1 MNSAL
6 LITASGLPALLDVAA
21 PHLEWGPLAPVF
33 VLMAGACVAVLVEA
47 FVPRSGRRPTQ
58 IIVTVATLVVAI
70 ASTLTTI
77 ARGTR
82 IVAGQGTL
90 APDGPTL
97 ATWVILLATGLGTVV
112 LFAERVGTT
121 QTAFVASAS
130 SVPGSPLEAKAEQE
144 HREHTEVYPL
154 LMFAALGMM
163 CFAAANDLIMM
174 FVALEIFSLPLYL
187 LCGMSRRRRLL
198 SQEAAL
204 KYFLLGALS
213 SALFLYGIVLLY
225 GCAGSFKLGDLAAAA
240 LEIFSLPLYL
250 LCGMSRRRRL
260 LSQEAALKYFLLG
273 ALSSA
278 LFLYGIVLL
287 YGCAGSFKLG
297 DLAAAGVT
305 QVGSSKLIVA
315 GMILVAVGLLFKIGA
330 VPFAS
335 WTPDVYTGA
344 PTPVSGWMA
353 VATKLVALVGLMRVL
368 YVGLGAMRWDW
379 QIVLAVVAVASMGV
393 GAIVGLAQTDMKRLL
408 AYSAIAHAGFVLV
421 GVVGAWTTQTGMAE
435 GQTGSVSSVLVYM
448 TAYGLASIG
457 FWLLILMVRR
467 AGGESTEIASWAGI
481 GRSHPWIGVLVVI
494 FVLSFA
500 GIPLTAGFTGK
511 LVVFLAGWRGGYAWL
526 VLIGVLFSLVAAA
539 FYLRIIVVVFF
550 RSAKEGDDPVEVAEP
565 SIAGWITLIVC
576 AVFTIVMGVAPQP
589 IIDLFNQ
596 ASTFLR

>member
-1 MNSAL
+1 MNPVLLISAL
-6 LITASGLPALLDVAA
+6 GSFAPLDIAA
-21 PHLEWGPLAPVF
+21 PYIEYGPLTPVF
-33 VLMAGACVAVLVEA
+33 ALMAGACLAVLVEA
-47 FVPRSGRRPTQ
+47 FVPRSGRRVTQ
-58 IIVTVATLVVAI
+58 IVLTVVALAVAI
-70 ASTLTTI
+70 ASTVTTLVK
-77 ARGTR
+77 GTR

-90 APDGPTL
+90 ALDGPTL
-97 ATWVILLATGLGTVV
+97 ATWVVLLVTSLGAVV
-112 LFAERVGTT
+112 LFAERVGGT

-130 SVPGSPLEAKAEQE
+130 SVPGSPLEAKADQE

-154 LMFAALGMM
+154 LMFAVLGMM
-163 CFAAANDLIMM
+163 CFAASDDLIMM

-187 LCGMSRRRRLL
+187 LSGMSRRRRLL

-225 GCAGSFKLGDLAAAA
+225 GCAGSFKLGAIAT
-240 LEIFSLPLYL
+240 
-250 LCGMSRRRRL
+250 
-260 LSQEAALKYFLLG
+260 
-273 ALSSA
+273 
-278 LFLYGIVLL
+278 
-287 YGCAGSFKLG
+287 
-297 DLAAAGVT
+297 AGVT
-305 QVGSSKLIVA
+305 QVGSSRLIVA
-315 GMILVAVGLLFKIGA
+315 GMVLVAVGLLFKVGA

-353 VATKLVALVGLMRVL
+353 VATKLVALIGLMRVL

-379 QIVLAVVAVASMGV
+379 QIILAVVSVASMAL
-393 GAIVGLAQTDMKRLL
+393 GAVVGLVQTDMKRLL

-421 GVVGAWTTQTGMAE
+421 GVIGAWTIQTGMTPD
-435 GQTGSVSSVLVYM
+435 QTGSVSSVLVYM
-448 TAYGLASIG
+448 TAYGLSSIG

-467 AGGESTEIASWAGI
+467 AGGESTEIDSWAGL
-481 GRSHPWIGVLVVI
+481 GRKHPWFGVLVVI

-526 VLIGVLFSLVAAA
+526 VLVGVLFSLVAAA
-539 FYLRIIVVVFF
+539 FYLRVIVVVFF
-550 RSAKEGDDPVEVAEP
+550 RNPKEEDDPVEIAEP
-565 SIAGWITLIVC
+565 SIAGWITLIIC
-576 AVFTIVMGVAPQP
+576 AVLTVVLGVAPQP
-589 IIDLFNQ
+589 VLDLFNQ

>member
-1 MNSAL
+1 MNPAL

-225 GCAGSFKLGDLAAAA
+225 GCAG
-240 LEIFSLPLYL
+240 
-250 LCGMSRRRRL
+250 R
-260 LSQEAALKYFLLG
+260 
-273 ALSSA
+273 
-278 LFLYGIVLL
+278 
-287 YGCAGSFKLG
+287 
-297 DLAAAGVT
+297 
-305 QVGSSKLIVA
+305 
-315 GMILVAVGLLFKIGA
+315 LLFKIGA

>member
-21 PHLEWGPLAPVF
+21 PHLEWA
-33 VLMAGACVAVLVEA
+33 AGAGVRPHGRGVRGGAGGGLCS
-47 FVPRSGRRPTQ
+47 RSGRRPTQ

-225 GCAGSFKLGDLAAAA
+225 GCAGSFKLGDLAAA
-240 LEIFSLPLYL
+240 
-250 LCGMSRRRRL
+250 
-260 LSQEAALKYFLLG
+260 
-273 ALSSA
+273 
-278 LFLYGIVLL
+278 
-287 YGCAGSFKLG
+287 
-297 DLAAAGVT
+297 GVT

-335 WTPDVYTGA
+335 WTPMSTLA
-344 PTPVSGWMA
+344 LRRRLAAGW
-353 VATKLVALVGLMRVL
+353 LSRPN
-368 YVGLGAMRWDW
+368 
-379 QIVLAVVAVASMGV
+379 S
-393 GAIVGLAQTDMKRLL
+393 
-408 AYSAIAHAGFVLV
+408 SP
-421 GVVGAWTTQTGMAE
+421 
-435 GQTGSVSSVLVYM
+435 SSV
-448 TAYGLASIG
+448 
-457 FWLLILMVRR
+457 
-467 AGGESTEIASWAGI
+467 
-481 GRSHPWIGVLVVI
+481 
-494 FVLSFA
+494 
-500 GIPLTAGFTGK
+500 
-511 LVVFLAGWRGGYAWL
+511 
-526 VLIGVLFSLVAAA
+526 
-539 FYLRIIVVVFF
+539 
-550 RSAKEGDDPVEVAEP
+550 
-565 SIAGWITLIVC
+565 
-576 AVFTIVMGVAPQP
+576 
-589 IIDLFNQ
+589 
-596 ASTFLR
+596 

>member
-1 MNSAL
+1 MNPVL
-6 LITASGLPALLDVAA
+6 LIPALGCLAPLDVVA
-21 PHLEWGPLAPVF
+21 PHIEYGPLMPVF
-33 VLMAGACVAVLVEA
+33 ALMTGACLAVLVEA

-58 IIVTVATLVVAI
+58 IILTVAALAVAI

-77 ARGTR
+77 AKGTR

-90 APDGPTL
+90 ALDGPTL
-97 ATWVILLATGLGTVV
+97 ATWMVLLVTSLGAVV
-112 LFAERVGTT
+112 LFAERVGGT

-154 LMFAALGMM
+154 LMFAVLGMM
-163 CFAAANDLIMM
+163 CFAASDDLIMM

-187 LCGMSRRRRLL
+187 LSGMSRRRRLL

-225 GCAGSFKLGDLAAAA
+225 GCAGSFKLGAIAA
-240 LEIFSLPLYL
+240 
-250 LCGMSRRRRL
+250 
-260 LSQEAALKYFLLG
+260 
-273 ALSSA
+273 
-278 LFLYGIVLL
+278 V
-287 YGCAGSFKLG
+287 
-297 DLAAAGVT
+297 GVT
-305 QVGSSKLIVA
+305 QVGSSRLIIA
-315 GMILVAVGLLFKIGA
+315 GMVLVAVGLLFKVGA

-379 QIVLAVVAVASMGV
+379 QIILAVVAVASMAV
-393 GAIVGLAQTDMKRLL
+393 GAVVGLAQTDMKRLL

-421 GVVGAWTTQTGMAE
+421 GVVGAWTIQTGMTP
-435 GQTGSVSSVLVYM
+435 GHTGSVSSVLVYM
-448 TAYGLASIG
+448 TAYGLSSIG

-467 AGGESTEIASWAGI
+467 AGGESTEIDSWAGL
-481 GRSHPWIGVLVVI
+481 GRKHPWFGVLVVI

-526 VLIGVLFSLVAAA
+526 VLLGVLFSLVAAA

-550 RSAKEGDDPVEVAEP
+550 RNPKDENDPVEVAEP
-565 SIAGWITLIVC
+565 SIAGWITLIIC
-576 AVFTIVMGVAPQP
+576 AVSTIVMGVAPQP

>member
-1 MNSAL
+1 M
-6 LITASGLPALLDVAA
+6 
-21 PHLEWGPLAPVF
+21 F

-130 SVPGSPLEAKAEQE
+130 SVPGSPL
-144 HREHTEVYPL
+144 

-174 FVALEIFSLPLYL
+174 FV
-187 LCGMSRRRRLL
+187 
-198 SQEAAL
+198 
-204 KYFLLGALS
+204 
-213 SALFLYGIVLLY
+213 
-225 GCAGSFKLGDLAAAA
+225 A

-494 FVLSFA
+494 FMLSFA

>member
-1 MNSAL
+1 PERAGEVGACTSHHFAAGVRVLPQADAARHRTSGHGHHDSGPRHRSGTRRQGGSQVNSAL

-174 FVALEIFSLPLYL
+174 FV
-187 LCGMSRRRRLL
+187 
-198 SQEAAL
+198 
-204 KYFLLGALS
+204 
-213 SALFLYGIVLLY
+213 
-225 GCAGSFKLGDLAAAA
+225 A

-494 FVLSFA
+494 FMLSFA

>member
-1 MNSAL
+1 MNPVL
-6 LITASGLPALLDVAA
+6 LIPALGSVAPLDVAA
-21 PHLEWGPLAPVF
+21 PHIEYGPLTPVF
-33 VLMAGACVAVLVEA
+33 ALMAGACLAVLVEA
-47 FVPRSGRRPTQ
+47 FVPRSPRRPTQ
-58 IIVTVATLVVAI
+58 IILTVATLGVAI
-70 ASTLTTI
+70 ASTLSMI
-77 ARGTR
+77 AKDTR
-82 IVAGQGTL
+82 IVAGQSTL
-90 APDGPTL
+90 ALDGPTL
-97 ATWVILLATGLGTVV
+97 ATWVLLLVTSLGAVV
-112 LFAERVGTT
+112 LFSERAGGT

-154 LMFAALGMM
+154 LMFAVLGMM
-163 CFAAANDLIMM
+163 CFAAADDLIMM

-187 LCGMSRRRRLL
+187 MSGMSRRRRLL

-225 GCAGSFKLGDLAAAA
+225 GCAGSFKLDAIAA
-240 LEIFSLPLYL
+240 
-250 LCGMSRRRRL
+250 
-260 LSQEAALKYFLLG
+260 
-273 ALSSA
+273 
-278 LFLYGIVLL
+278 V
-287 YGCAGSFKLG
+287 
-297 DLAAAGVT
+297 GVT
-305 QVGSSKLIVA
+305 QVGSSKLMVA
-315 GMILVAVGLLFKIGA
+315 GMVLVSVGLLFKVGA

-379 QIVLAVVAVASMGV
+379 QIILAVVSVASMAV
-393 GAIVGLAQTDMKRLL
+393 GAVVGLAQTDMKRLL

-421 GVVGAWTTQTGMAE
+421 GIVGAWTIQTGMAP

-448 TAYGLASIG
+448 TAYGLSSIG

-467 AGGESTEIASWAGI
+467 AGGESTEIDSWAGL
-481 GRSHPWIGVLVVI
+481 GRQYPWFGVLVVI

-526 VLIGVLFSLVAAA
+526 VLVGVLFSLVAAA

-550 RSAKEGDDPVEVAEP
+550 GNPKEEDDPVEVADP
-565 SIAGWITLIVC
+565 SVAGWITLIMC
-576 AVFTIVMGVAPQP
+576 AVCTVVMGVAPQP

>member
-1 MNSAL
+1 MNPVL
-6 LITASGLPALLDVAA
+6 LIPALGCLAPLDVVA
-21 PHLEWGPLAPVF
+21 PHIEYGPLMPVF
-33 VLMAGACVAVLVEA
+33 ALMAGACLAVLVEA

-58 IIVTVATLVVAI
+58 IILTVAALAVAI

-77 ARGTR
+77 AKGTR

-90 APDGPTL
+90 ALDGPTL
-97 ATWVILLATGLGTVV
+97 ATWMVLLVTSLGAVV
-112 LFAERVGTT
+112 LFAERVGGT

-130 SVPGSPLEAKAEQE
+130 SAPGSPLEAKAEQE

-154 LMFAALGMM
+154 LMFAVLGMM
-163 CFAAANDLIMM
+163 CFAATDDLILM

-187 LCGMSRRRRLL
+187 LSGMSRRRRLL

-225 GCAGSFKLGDLAAAA
+225 GCAGSFKLGAIAA
-240 LEIFSLPLYL
+240 
-250 LCGMSRRRRL
+250 
-260 LSQEAALKYFLLG
+260 
-273 ALSSA
+273 
-278 LFLYGIVLL
+278 V
-287 YGCAGSFKLG
+287 
-297 DLAAAGVT
+297 GVT
-305 QVGSSKLIVA
+305 QVGSSRLIIA
-315 GMILVAVGLLFKIGA
+315 GMVLVAVGLLFKVGA

-379 QIVLAVVAVASMGV
+379 QIILAVVAVASMAV
-393 GAIVGLAQTDMKRLL
+393 GAVVGLAQTDMKRLL

-421 GVVGAWTTQTGMAE
+421 GVVGAWTIQTGMTP
-435 GQTGSVSSVLVYM
+435 GHTGSVSSVLVYM
-448 TAYGLASIG
+448 TAYGLSSIG

-467 AGGESTEIASWAGI
+467 AGGESTEIDSWAGL
-481 GRSHPWIGVLVVI
+481 GRKHPWFGVLVVI

-511 LVVFLAGWRGGYAWL
+511 LVVFLAGWRGEYAWL
-526 VLIGVLFSLVAAA
+526 VLLGVLFSLVAAA

-550 RSAKEGDDPVEVAEP
+550 RNPKDEDDPVEVAEP
-565 SIAGWITLIVC
+565 SIAGWITLIIC

>member
-1 MNSAL
+1 MNPVL
-6 LITASGLPALLDVAA
+6 LIPALGCLAPLDVVA
-21 PHLEWGPLAPVF
+21 PHIEYGPLMPVF
-33 VLMAGACVAVLVEA
+33 ALMTGACLAVLVEA

-58 IIVTVATLVVAI
+58 IILTVAALAVAI

-77 ARGTR
+77 AKGTR

-90 APDGPTL
+90 ALDGPTL
-97 ATWVILLATGLGTVV
+97 ATWMVLLVTSLGAVV
-112 LFAERVGTT
+112 LFAERVGGT

-154 LMFAALGMM
+154 LMFAVLGMM
-163 CFAAANDLIMM
+163 CFAASDDLIMM

-187 LCGMSRRRRLL
+187 LSGMSRRRRLL

-225 GCAGSFKLGDLAAAA
+225 GCAGSFKLGAIAA
-240 LEIFSLPLYL
+240 
-250 LCGMSRRRRL
+250 
-260 LSQEAALKYFLLG
+260 
-273 ALSSA
+273 
-278 LFLYGIVLL
+278 V
-287 YGCAGSFKLG
+287 
-297 DLAAAGVT
+297 GVT
-305 QVGSSKLIVA
+305 QVGSSRLIIA
-315 GMILVAVGLLFKIGA
+315 GMVLVAVGLLFKVGA

-379 QIVLAVVAVASMGV
+379 QIILAVVAVASMAV
-393 GAIVGLAQTDMKRLL
+393 GAVVGLAQTDMKRLL

-421 GVVGAWTTQTGMAE
+421 GVVGAWTIQTGMTP
-435 GQTGSVSSVLVYM
+435 GHTGSVSSVLVYM
-448 TAYGLASIG
+448 TAYGLSSIG

-467 AGGESTEIASWAGI
+467 AGGESTEIDSWAGL
-481 GRSHPWIGVLVVI
+481 GRKHPWFGVLVVI

-526 VLIGVLFSLVAAA
+526 VLLGVLFSLVAAA
-539 FYLRIIVVVFF
+539 FYLRIIAVVFF
-550 RSAKEGDDPVEVAEP
+550 RNPKDENDPVEVAEP
-565 SIAGWITLIVC
+565 SIAGWITLIIC

>member
-174 FVALEIFSLPLYL
+174 FV
-187 LCGMSRRRRLL
+187 
-198 SQEAAL
+198 
-204 KYFLLGALS
+204 
-213 SALFLYGIVLLY
+213 
-225 GCAGSFKLGDLAAAA
+225 A

-565 SIAGWITLIVC
+565 PIAGWITLIVC